1 MDSIPVHCE
10 VNLIH
15 EDLVA
20 QAQAKMVDGATA
32 THLANTF
39 AALSDPTRV
48 RLISALMDT
57 ELCVCDLAAL
67 LGMTQSA
74 ISHQLRI
81 LRNLDIVRTRKDGR
95 IVFYTLSDDHI
106 RELFQRG
113 LEHVQHG

>member
-1 MDSIPVHCE
+1 MDSIPTRCE

-15 EDLVA
+15 EELVA
-20 QAQAKMVDGATA
+20 QAQAKMVDGLTA

-48 RLISALMDT
+48 RLISALMET

-74 ISHQLRI
+74 TSHQLRI
-81 LRNLDIVRTRKDGR
+81 LRNLNLVRPRKVGR
-95 IVFYTLSDDHI
+95 IVFYPLSDDHI

-113 LEHVQHG
+113 FEHVQHG